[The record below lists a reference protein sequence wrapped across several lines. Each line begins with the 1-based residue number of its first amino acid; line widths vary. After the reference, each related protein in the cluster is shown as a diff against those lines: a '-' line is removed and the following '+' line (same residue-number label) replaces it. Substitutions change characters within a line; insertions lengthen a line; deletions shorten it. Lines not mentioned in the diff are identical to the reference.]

1 MYYSL
6 TSVSFTFYNSYLNNL
21 RTFHARLVD
30 DEVQVSLMKRDLFA
44 EGCIFD
50 VVTVTEFL
58 ESKLHNSL
66 ICLLFKGPIWLL
78 LSLKPDK
85 QSGFG
90 NFKLHNLI
98 ISLQM

>member
-30 DEVQVSLMKRDLFA
+30 DEVQVLFD

>member
-30 DEVQVSLMKRDLFA
+30 DEVQVQVLFD

>member
-6 TSVSFTFYNSYLNNL
+6 TSVSFTFYISYLNNL

-30 DEVQVSLMKRDLFA
+30 DEVQVQVLFD
-44 EGCIFD
+44 ESCIFD

-66 ICLLFKGPIWLL
+66 ICLLFKGPIWFL

>member
-1 MYYSL
+1 MYYNL

-30 DEVQVSLMKRDLFA
+30 DEVQVQVLFD

>member
-1 MYYSL
+1 MYINL

-30 DEVQVSLMKRDLFA
+30 DEVQVQVLFD

>member
-1 MYYSL
+1 MYYIL

-50 VVTVTEFL
+50 VVTA
-58 ESKLHNSL
+58 
-66 ICLLFKGPIWLL
+66 P
-78 LSLKPDK
+78 
-85 QSGFG
+85 
-90 NFKLHNLI
+90 
-98 ISLQM
+98 

>member
-1 MYYSL
+1 MYYNL
-6 TSVSFTFYNSYLNNL
+6 TSVSFTFYNSYLNDL

-30 DEVQVSLMKRDLFA
+30 DEVQVQVLFD

-58 ESKLHNSL
+58 ESKLHDSL

>member
-30 DEVQVSLMKRDLFA
+30 DEVQVLFD
-44 EGCIFD
+44 ESCIFD

>member
-30 DEVQVSLMKRDLFA
+30 DEVQVQVLFD

-85 QSGFG
+85 QSAFG

>member
-1 MYYSL
+1 MYYNL

-30 DEVQVSLMKRDLFA
+30 DEVQVQVLFD

-66 ICLLFKGPIWLL
+66 IVCH
-78 LSLKPDK
+78 LKVRYGSSCP
-85 QSGFG
+85 
-90 NFKLHNLI
+90 
-98 ISLQM
+98 

>member
-6 TSVSFTFYNSYLNNL
+6 ASVSFTFYNSYLNNL

-30 DEVQVSLMKRDLFA
+30 DEVQVQVLFD

-66 ICLLFKGPIWLL
+66 ICLLLKGPIWLL

>member
-1 MYYSL
+1 MYYNL

-30 DEVQVSLMKRDLFA
+30 DEVQVQVLFD

-58 ESKLHNSL
+58 ESKLHDSL